1 MNGPD
6 AEESLFYFES
16 DHLALRG
23 NEDYSALLRT
33 LVILES
39 QRAQLVKQ
47 IEELNVQ
54 KNYYLKHHDEFLKKI
69 RDGTLENPPQIV
81 IAEVSRKLYSL
92 HI

>member
-1 MNGPD
+1 MSGPD

-39 QRAQLVKQ
+39 QRSQVVKQ
-47 IEELNVQ
+47 IEQLNVQ
-54 KNYYLKHHDEFLKKI
+54 KNYYLEHNDEFLKKM
-69 RDGTLENPPQIV
+69 RDGTLESPPQVV
-81 IAEVSRKLYSL
+81 IAEVSIKL
-92 HI
+92 